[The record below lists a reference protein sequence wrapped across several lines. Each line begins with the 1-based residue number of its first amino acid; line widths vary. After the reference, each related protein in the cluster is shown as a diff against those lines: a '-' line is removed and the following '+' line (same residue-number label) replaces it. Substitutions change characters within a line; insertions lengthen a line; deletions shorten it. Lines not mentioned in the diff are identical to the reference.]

1 MLKEIFYDLDSEVD
15 PERLQYLY
23 VYTILIV
30 VVLYLVFQRALAL
43 FYFCLKASRRI
54 HEKLFNSV
62 TRTQMYFFNKNS
74 SGRIINRFSKDINDI
89 DYYLPTV
96 LYDSILVSSENIKRK
111 YKDENSKIKKKL
123 LLFSVRT
130 SSDNFTY
137 FGIGG
142 KLLVGDTN
150 GHLEL
155 DILWFATHLCANSK
169 MPKANGING

>member
-1 MLKEIFYDLDSEVD
+1 MKWETERQENQTFWRLIKRIFYDLDSEID

-96 LYDSILVSSENIKRK
+96 LYDSILVSSE
-111 YKDENSKIKKKL
+111 
-123 LLFSVRT
+123 
-130 SSDNFTY
+130 
-137 FGIGG
+137 
-142 KLLVGDTN
+142 
-150 GHLEL
+150 
-155 DILWFATHLCANSK
+155 A
-169 MPKANGING
+169 